1 MSAQLIGSDIGPAPC
16 INLSVDLNHDDV
28 MLAVKISGEL
38 DMATAVF
45 LENAMRPYQGLHKS
59 VSYDLTDVTF
69 IDCAGPR
76 ALLTPADGDPFSSLI
91 SMTSASRYV
100 RRLLELLQLQSILD
114 TSSSGSP
121 QLKSLQA

>member
-1 MSAQLIGSDIGPAPC
+1 M
-16 INLSVDLNHDDV
+16 DLNHDDA

-45 LENAMRPYQGLHKS
+45 LENAMRPYQGLRKS

-69 IDCAGPR
+69 IDCAGLR